1 MVMMP
6 VLIGVLIVVL
16 RPMVMVDGWEP
27 MVQVLLV
34 FRVECMMVGQV
45 SSTQNRMLMEVD
57 WLDVVLVVP
66 LMVKLGVVAQ
76 VLTVMMGPVEEFISV
91 LLLLVDRE
99 VMVVFFTV
107 CEGGGLMIVSMVLIL
122 RMMVFVDIERLED

>member
-6 VLIGVLIVVL
+6 VLIGVLVVVL

-45 SSTQNRMLMEVD
+45 GSTQNRMLMEVD
-57 WLDVVLVVP
+57 WLDIVLVVP

-107 CEGGGLMIVSMVLIL
+107 CEGGGLVIVSMVLIL
-122 RMMVFVDIERLED
+122 IMMVFVDIERLED

>member
-57 WLDVVLVVP
+57 WLDVMLVIVGVVQLVVSVVIG
-66 LMVKLGVVAQ
+66 MVLCVV
-76 VLTVMMGPVEEFISV
+76 VGI
-91 LLLLVDRE
+91 
-99 VMVVFFTV
+99 VMVV
-107 CEGGGLMIVSMVLIL
+107 MVG
-122 RMMVFVDIERLED
+122 